1 MSRSSQERSDE
12 GCMPPR
18 CFVVIMA
25 GGGGTRLWP
34 HSRRGRPKQFLPILP
49 GGETLIGATLR
60 RTLRVADA
68 AHTLVVT
75 TAEQVPEVRRCL
87 PALPIDNILVEPIG
101 RNTAPCIGLAA
112 QTVAARDADAVMA
125 VLPADHYVKDE
136 DAFAD
141 RLSAALS
148 VAAQGHIVTLGI
160 HPSRPET
167 GYGYI
172 EVGALDADREGT
184 TRESP
189 AMLSTTGRTPHRVL
203 AFVEKPSAERAATYL
218 AAGNYLWNSGM
229 FFFPVRRILTELR
242 TNLPA
247 LAAILDDIAAHP
259 SRTAARYPEAP
270 AISIDYAVMEKL
282 GERSVGSERA
292 IRVLSGDFGWNDVG
306 SFDAMDALT
315 DGDASGNHALLSPE
329 VPHPPLFVQA
339 RRNIVCQS
347 GPQLVAALGVDDLVI
362 AVTPDAVLILPR
374 ERAQDV
380 REVVTRLSQPGRP
393 GLSRLL

>member
-1 MSRSSQERSDE
+1 MSRPSPERSDAE
-12 GCMPPR
+12 SAPTR
-18 CFVVIMA
+18 AFVVIMA

-49 GGETLIGATLR
+49 GGETLIGATFR
-60 RTLRVADA
+60 RTLRVVDA

-75 TAEQVPEVRRCL
+75 TAEQVAEVRRCL
-87 PALPIDNILVEPIG
+87 PSLPIDNILVEPIG
-101 RNTAPCIGLAA
+101 RNTAPCIGLSALS
-112 QTVAARDADAVMA
+112 VAARDPDGVMA

-136 DAFAD
+136 AAFAD
-141 RLSAALS
+141 RLRAALS
-148 VAAQGHIVTLGI
+148 VATQGHIVTLGI

-172 EVGALDADREGT
+172 EVGAPDGPSGDAAD
-184 TRESP
+184 SP
-189 AMLSTTGRTPHRVL
+189 AQPSPTGRSAHRVL

-229 FFFPVRRILTELR
+229 FFFPVRRILAELR
-242 TNLPA
+242 QSLPA

-259 SRTAARYPEAP
+259 SRTAARYPESP
-270 AISIDYAVMEKL
+270 SISIDYAVMEKL
-282 GERSVGSERA
+282 GERSVGPERA

-315 DGDASGNHALLSPE
+315 EGDAGGNHALVSPE

-380 REVVTRLSQPGRP
+380 REVVARLSQPDQP

>member
-1 MSRSSQERSDE
+1 MSRSSQQQGDDGFESTH
-12 GCMPPR
+12 

-60 RTLRVADA
+60 RTLPVVDVAR
-68 AHTLVVT
+68 TLVVT
-75 TAEQVPEVRRCL
+75 TAEQVPQVRRCL
-87 PALPIDNILVEPIG
+87 PELPIDNILVEPIG

-112 QTVAARDADAVMA
+112 QTVLARDADAVMA
-125 VLPADHYVKDE
+125 VLPADHYVQDE

-141 RLSAALS
+141 RLRAALA

-172 EVGALDADREGT
+172 EVGGVDAHDTARADEH
-184 TRESP
+184 P
-189 AMLSTTGRTPHRVL
+189 ARLSASSRVPHRVR

-229 FFFPVRRILTELR
+229 FFFPVRRILAELR
-242 TNLPA
+242 QSLPA
-247 LAAILDDIAAHP
+247 LAEVLDDIAAHP

-270 AISIDYAVMEKL
+270 SISIDYAVMEKL
-282 GERSVGSERA
+282 GERGVGHERA
-292 IRVLSGDFGWNDVG
+292 IRVLAGDFGWNDVG
-306 SFDAMDALT
+306 SFDAMDALVQA
-315 DGDASGNHALLSPE
+315 DESGNHALLSPE
-329 VPHPPLFVQA
+329 VPHAPLLVQA
-339 RRNIVCQS
+339 RRNIICQS
-347 GPQLVAALGVDDLVI
+347 GPQLVAALGVDELVI

-380 REVVTRLSQPGRP
+380 REVVARLNQPDQP